1 MSGSYVVN
9 FIASPGTGKTL
20 MAALTFAA
28 LKCEHN
34 TCELVQEFAKELV
47 WKEEYETLNNQWYV
61 SENQYKRLKSVY
73 KKVKFVVTDSPLFL
87 GVYYNRNYPDN
98 VCNVEKTE
106 KMILQKIKEFN
117 NIYIFLKK
125 NEEFP
130 FENIGRVHNEQ
141 QSLKIQNDLKEILE
155 EFGISFLEVKSDAN
169 AVGDIV
175 KYIHDSASLLKKN

>member
-1 MSGSYVVN
+1 MTDSYVVN

-28 LKCEHN
+28 LKCQHN

-61 SENQYKRLKSVY
+61 SENQYRRLKSVY
-73 KKVKFVVTDSPLFL
+73 KKVKFVVTDSPLLL
-87 GVYYNRNYPDN
+87 GVYYNRNYLDN

-106 KMILQKIKEFN
+106 KMILKKIKEFN

-130 FENIGRVHNEQ
+130 FENVGRVHNEQ
-141 QSLKIQNDLKEILE
+141 QSLKIQDELKEMVKEFNLTCLE
-155 EFGISFLEVKSDAN
+155 IKSDVN
-169 AVGDIV
+169 AVDEIV
-175 KYIHDSASLLKKN
+175 KYIYDSVVLLKKN